1 MNRRELLKWAAGMN
15 TVSLLADEP
24 AAVPTADEM
33 CRRGVEKASLKMQFR
48 GTSAAACRAWQSQF
62 TGKLLSL
69 LGPFRP
75 PDKWS
80 TVTQRVVEL
89 KDHTRHELVLEANGV
104 EPLPMHLLTPAGQT
118 GSPRRAGM
126 LAIHGHGPF
135 GHDAVAGK
143 LGAPGIEENIAKLKY
158 DYGLQLVRRGYVVVV
173 PCLVPFG
180 RRLGDVE
187 GYRDSPCADTFVRM
201 QLVGKLLIAENL
213 RDSLWAFEFLARH
226 SAVDANRL
234 GCAGLSYGGRMAM
247 LVSAL
252 EPRIRVAVLG
262 GALNLLQKNA
272 TAPFSCGAQVIPGLL
287 EYGDTPEISALI
299 APRYCLWTAGSH
311 DKHTKPKEGEIAL
324 ARMRPAFKA
333 LGAEDRLQV
342 DHFEGGHEW
351 SGRVAYPLLESV
363 LRT

>member
-1 MNRRELLKWAAGMN
+1 MQRRELLKLAAGMN
-15 TVSLLADEP
+15 VGSLLADEP

-33 CRRGVEKASLKMQFR
+33 CRRAIEKAPLKMQFR
-48 GTSAAACRAWQSQF
+48 GTSAAACRAWQTQF
-62 TGKLLSL
+62 GGKLRSL

-75 PDKWS
+75 PDKWR
-80 TVTQRVVEL
+80 TVTERVVES
-89 KDHTRHELVLEANGV
+89 KHHTRHELILEAGGL
-104 EPLPMHLLTPAGQT
+104 EPLPLHLLVPAGP
-118 GSPRRAGM
+118 GRHAGV

-180 RRLGDVE
+180 RRLGNAAAYGDT
-187 GYRDSPCADTFVRM
+187 PCADTFVRM
-201 QLVGKLLIAENL
+201 QLAGKVLMAENL
-213 RDSLWAFEFLARH
+213 RDCLWAFELLARH
-226 SAVDANRL
+226 GAVDANRL
-234 GCAGLSYGGRMAM
+234 GCAGLSYGGRMTM

-252 EPRIRVAVLG
+252 EPRIRVAVIG
-262 GALNLLQKNA
+262 GALNLLQEKA
-272 TAPFSCGAQVIPGLL
+272 SELFSCGAQVIPSLL

-311 DKHTKPKEGEIAL
+311 DKHTQPKEGEIAL
-324 ARMRPAFKA
+324 SRMRPAFQA
-333 LGAEDRLQV
+333 LGAADRLQV

-351 SGRVAYPLLESV
+351 SGRLAYPLLERV